1 MGDRWPL
8 TVSALAAT
16 VALMATVSGAWLAG
30 HHPLWSSASWVGFA
44 AWSLAVAGWP
54 RLWLLLVPAAL
65 PLLNFLPWSG
75 WLVFEEF
82 DLLLLGVVAGGYA
95 RLAAR
100 AGHTGVQRRGAVD
113 GAARPA
119 ARLSPRQRLGG
130 GLLLC
135 LAVSGGLALWRG
147 LADAG
152 GWSFGWSDGYT
163 AALNSVRVFKSLGFA
178 VLVAPLIHDALQ
190 RDAERAVHLVAW
202 GVLAGLAVVSLAVL
216 WERHAFPGLFN
227 FSSRYRTTALFW
239 EMHVGGAA
247 IDAYLAMCLPFLAW
261 ALVVIRRPAAWVL
274 MALLAVAAV
283 YALLTTF
290 SRGAILAGA
299 LSLAGLTSLVCLP
312 QGRTRGSATSGA
324 AGRRSA
330 LIDWANQPGWKR
342 VGSAVL
348 GAVVLTEAATVLL
361 AGSHLGER
369 IGVADRDFVQ
379 RLTHWRNGLALL
391 STPADWLLGIG
402 LGRLPAHYARQIDGG
417 EFSGAVTWRPELAAT
432 TGQGQAGV
440 RGFAR
445 LQGPATDL
453 SLAGRYGLARRV
465 ELTPGGVYRV
475 GLDLRADA
483 ATELAVRVCEQHLL
497 FPANCQTAQLAIG
510 ATAGAWRHH
519 KVTLVGPALDPGS
532 WFAPRLGLLALSVPQ
547 AGRAID
553 LARVSLHAPTQ
564 TEFATVG
571 DFSEGLPLWFALAR
585 VHFLPWHID
594 NLYLELLIE
603 RGWLGLLVTVA
614 VLVAGLRTALRR
626 AGRGSLLAATL
637 AASMAGGLLV
647 GVWGSIMDTPRV
659 AFLLFMLTSCA
670 LAWRGGSNSH

>member
-1 MGDRWPL
+1 MRDRWTL
-8 TVSALAAT
+8 TALALALTLALAA
-16 VALMATVSGAWLAG
+16 AASGAWLAG
-30 HHPLWSSASWVGFA
+30 RHPLLPSVLLIGLAVWT
-44 AWSLAVAGWP
+44 LAVAVWP

-75 WLVFEEF
+75 WLGFEEF
-82 DLLLLGVVAGGYA
+82 DLLILGVVAGGYA
-95 RLAAR
+95 RLAVLGTLVR
-100 AGHTGVQRRGAVD
+100 GRGARDAAVAPLAPLRPRAWV
-113 GAARPA
+113 GA
-119 ARLSPRQRLGG
+119 

-135 LAVSGGLALWRG
+135 LAVSGGWALWRG

-152 GWSFGWSDGYT
+152 GWSFGGSDGYT
-163 AALNSVRVFKSLGFA
+163 EALNSVRVFKSLGFA
-178 VLVAPLIHDALQ
+178 LLVAPLIHDVM
-190 RDAERAVHLVAW
+190 RREAERAIHLVAW
-202 GVLAGLAVVSLAVL
+202 GVLAGLAMVCLAVL
-216 WERHAFPGLFN
+216 WERQAFPGLVN

-247 IDAYLAMCLPFLAW
+247 IDAYLAMCLPFVAW

-299 LSLAGLTSLVCLP
+299 LSLAGWASLTCLP
-312 QGRTRGSATSGA
+312 SGRGRGSANSGSA
-324 AGRRSA
+324 TRRPA
-330 LIDWANQPGWKR
+330 IGDWTNQPAWKR

-348 GAVVLTEAATVLL
+348 GIILLTEAAAVSL
-361 AGSHLGER
+361 AGGHMGER
-369 IGVADRDFVQ
+369 INVADRDFAQ
-379 RLTHWRNGLALL
+379 RLAHWRNGLALL

-402 LGRLPAHYARQIDGG
+402 LGRLPAHYARQVGGG
-417 EFSGAVTWRPELAAT
+417 EFSGAVAWRPEPASTAPE
-432 TGQGQAGV
+432 GRAGV

-445 LQGPATDL
+445 LAGPLTNP
-453 SLAGRYGLARRV
+453 SLAGWYGLARRV
-465 ELTPGGVYRV
+465 ELLPGGMYRV
-475 GLDLRADA
+475 GLDLRTDA

-497 FPANCQTAQLAIG
+497 FPANCQTTQLRVG

-519 KVTLVGPALDPGS
+519 SATLVGPALDPGS
-532 WFAPRLGLLALSVPQ
+532 WFAPRLGLLTLSVPQ

-553 LARVSLHAPTQ
+553 LARINLRGPTQ

-571 DFSEGLPLWFALAR
+571 DFSEGLTHWFALAR

-603 RGWLGLLVTVA
+603 RGWLGVLLMV
-614 VLVAGLRTALRR
+614 
-626 AGRGSLLAATL
+626 ATL
-637 AASMAGGLLV
+637 AAGLRAAARRASQGSVLAGALTAGLAGGLLV

-659 AFLLFMLTSCA
+659 AFLLFLLTSCA
-670 LAWRGGSNSH
+670 LAWRRGPNSH